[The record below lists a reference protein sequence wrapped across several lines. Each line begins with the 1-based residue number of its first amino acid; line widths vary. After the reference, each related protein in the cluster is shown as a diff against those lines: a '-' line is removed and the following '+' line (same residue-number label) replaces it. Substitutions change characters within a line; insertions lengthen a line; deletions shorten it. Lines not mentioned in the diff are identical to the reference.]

1 MLKFDFSYM
10 FSPNIDRGITEN
22 EFSSLE
28 RLVIEKIEKVN
39 TLRPGF
45 VKIIFDN
52 QYLDTVQSMKEWING
67 FENFVVIG
75 IGGSSLGARAIK
87 EALCCPDWNYL
98 EQNKRN
104 GSPKLFFLE
113 NPDPDITASVLDR
126 LDLRHTLFDIVSKS
140 GSTAE
145 CMAHYQIVRGLL
157 QSRGLSVK
165 DHLIFTTDPHKG
177 VLRKIANSEEIRSL
191 DVPVDVGGRFSVLSS
206 VGLLPALACE
216 IDIAELIHGARDAYV
231 RSVDKNLLQNPSA
244 VMAMCHYLHK
254 QKGRTITVMM
264 PYSNRLYGLADWF
277 RQLWAESLG
286 KKTSLTGEVVN
297 EGLTPIKALGAVDQH
312 SQVQL
317 YNEGPDDKTITFL
330 QVERFSRDVWIP
342 PVHEEEELSYLSQ
355 KTLSELLNSELL
367 GTERALASHG
377 RPSMR
382 IIFPRIEP
390 YFIGQFFMYYEFTTA
405 IMAELLKINAY
416 DQPGVELGKKIT
428 YHLMRRKGFEN
439 LELHQPL
446 KRVVID

>member
-1 MLKFDFSYM
+1 
-10 FSPNIDRGITEN
+10 
-22 EFSSLE
+22 
-28 RLVIEKIEKVN
+28 
-39 TLRPGF
+39 
-45 VKIIFDN
+45 
-52 QYLDTVQSMKEWING
+52 
-67 FENFVVIG
+67 
-75 IGGSSLGARAIK
+75 
-87 EALCCPDWNYL
+87 
-98 EQNKRN
+98 
-104 GSPKLFFLE
+104 
-113 NPDPDITASVLDR
+113 
-126 LDLRHTLFDIVSKS
+126 
-140 GSTAE
+140 
-145 CMAHYQIVRGLL
+145 
-157 QSRGLSVK
+157 
-165 DHLIFTTDPHKG
+165 
-177 VLRKIANSEEIRSL
+177 
-191 DVPVDVGGRFSVLSS
+191 
-206 VGLLPALACE
+206 
-216 IDIAELIHGARDAYV
+216 
-231 RSVDKNLLQNPSA
+231 
-244 VMAMCHYLHK
+244 
-254 QKGRTITVMM
+254 
-264 PYSNRLYGLADWF
+264 WF

-382 IIFPRIEP
+382 VIFPRIEP